1 MNYAIN
7 LLPPHLRPKS
17 GIDTKHL
24 AAGALLCMV
33 LVCGVLFGWQLW
45 RAWQTERELGRV
57 TQEIQR
63 LQPLLQEVRKNKALK
78 ANINARAAILAKIEK
93 EQPVKWS
100 DIILQLGQATPEN
113 LWLSQLASDGNGLIN
128 IRGGTDDI
136 DLVTKYAD
144 NLRRIAN
151 IANVSF
157 VNLAQVNLNEKAGVM
172 PAEGPDTPGLN
183 VFMYELRVQLKGG
196 VQK

>member
-7 LLPPHLRPKS
+7 LLPPHLRPQS
-17 GIDTKHL
+17 GIDVKYL
-24 AAGALLCMV
+24 AAGVFLCV
-33 LVCGVLFGWQLW
+33 VVVCGGLFGWQLW
-45 RAWQTERELGRV
+45 RAWQVERELGRV
-57 TQEIQR
+57 TREIQQ
-63 LQPLLQEVRKNKALK
+63 LQPLLQEVRKNKTLK
-78 ANINARAAILAKIEK
+78 ASIEARAAILAQIEK

-128 IRGGTDDI
+128 VRGGTSDI
-136 DLVTKYAD
+136 DLVTRYAD
-144 NLRRIAN
+144 NLRRISN

-157 VNLAQVNLNEKAGVM
+157 VNLAQVNLNEKA
-172 PAEGPDTPGLN
+172 AAGPVKGPETPGVN
-183 VFMYELRVQLKGG
+183 VIMYELRVQLKGG